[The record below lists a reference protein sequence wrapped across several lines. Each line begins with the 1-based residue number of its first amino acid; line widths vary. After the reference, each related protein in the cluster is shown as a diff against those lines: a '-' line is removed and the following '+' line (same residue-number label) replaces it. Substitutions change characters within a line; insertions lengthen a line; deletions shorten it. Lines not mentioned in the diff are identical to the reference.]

1 MKMNVKNNLKYQ
13 GGFSLLE
20 LMVVLAIVAIIAI
33 GIMAL
38 KNDTVYSSKH
48 NDLVSQAQT
57 VSVATDRWQKRRPNK
72 TGVSMTV
79 LCAAGARYLDDS
91 VCGTAGDGK
100 KSNVFGGDISVAA
113 NSANPSL
120 VDITL
125 SGLPADNITDIADAL
140 AAISNGRCQ
149 SATGCS
155 SITVTGSSV
164 KVTM

>member
-1 MKMNVKNNLKYQ
+1 MKMNVKNNLKRQ

-20 LMVVLAIVAIIAI
+20 LMVYLAIVAIIAI

-79 LCAAGARYLDDS
+79 LCTTGARYLDDS
-91 VCGTAGDGK
+91 ICGTAGDGK

-125 SGLPADNITDIADAL
+125 SGLPADNIADIADAL

-155 SITVTGSSV
+155 SISVTGSSV